1 MAIITIKTPNKPSPF
16 TRGTL
21 LTIPT
26 LSINCVRMLL
36 LGIIM
41 MMLGLVLDGILLL
54 QMLMEPL
61 LGLFLVMLLKLLI
74 QMTLGFM
81 FLPSTALK

>member
-1 MAIITIKTPNKPSPF
+1 
-16 TRGTL
+16 
-21 LTIPT
+21 
-26 LSINCVRMLL
+26 
-36 LGIIM
+36 M